1 MKPSAKAKEEPQ
13 DGRVTLLNQ
22 VFGAQETFYEMSYQ
36 LESLADALHRMGM
49 DRPADEL
56 TYMARKLN
64 AVGKAL
70 VEAHGEAQS
79 AALRESSSQVHSL
92 FSLILSTTISPHDP
106 KTRGTP

>member
-1 MKPSAKAKEEPQ
+1 MPGPRAESAVALMPRLRDTPTVAELRIKARDARAKAEAM
-13 DGRVTLLNQ
+13 
-22 VFGAQETFYEMSYQ
+22 AQ
-36 LESLADALHRMGM
+36 A
-49 DRPADEL
+49 ADEL